1 MTEREIA
8 EKMIKDGKAMLAE
21 LDKPELKP
29 KHGSKMV
36 YTNGSSRIALY
47 APNGALVGFNIE
59 TGLSG
64 LSADSPLYT
73 VLDEPTIFA
82 DLKAMSEPL
91 TEFKVCNYDGDRKL
105 RVELVN
111 SNHIHFTLI
120 FKGGQGA
127 NMTFDQASE
136 IHRKLGR
143 LIATAKR
150 KLNENDL

>member
-1 MTEREIA
+1 MFDQETKRKIAAIA
-8 EKMIKDGKAMLAE
+8 EKIKQYADELIAE
-21 LDKPELKP
+21 DKPKFEKPKLKP

-73 VLDEPTIFA
+73 VLDEPTIFD
-82 DLKAMSEPL
+82 DLKA
-91 TEFKVCNYDGDRKL
+91 
-105 RVELVN
+105 
-111 SNHIHFTLI
+111 
-120 FKGGQGA
+120 
-127 NMTFDQASE
+127 
-136 IHRKLGR
+136 
-143 LIATAKR
+143 TAKS